1 MSDTQARPSPA
12 NDPFGPA
19 PSGVDIA
26 KTPSQSIDGGSG
38 QDQVNTSRKSPAP
51 DRAADIRRSV
61 ALAEKRAAKE
71 KALRENRMQR
81 KQEEF
86 LRSEIAVRAG
96 AEEKEEI
103 RLQRKA
109 FRTDRRKREDDLE
122 KEKHRREEEEKN
134 VQERETIAK
143 KKRDQQDLSMK
154 ELRQMATA
162 KSIIEQK
169 QNALRSDFLTEQK
182 QAEYEHRTA
191 IEQARRKNAQS
202 REEIDRHAHDRKN
215 AIDSE
220 LKTKLFELEKW
231 RRMRLQAQDN
241 DTTRQMSAL
250 RTMRDLREAERKRE
264 EIRLMAARLQRKL
277 DGEWKERKTA
287 TEQEAMR
294 KRSEVEQES
303 KEAKLTADTELR
315 IATQT
320 ADNAQ
325 SHRLEELT
333 QQYNKQKRILRVST

>member
-1 MSDTQARPSPA
+1 MPA
-12 NDPFGPA
+12 DDPFAPA
-19 PSGVDIA
+19 PTDVKISETQPPSVDGA
-26 KTPSQSIDGGSG
+26 SET
-38 QDQVNTSRKSPAP
+38 
-51 DRAADIRRSV
+51 DRATASPKLPPPNRAEDIKRSV

-71 KALRENRMQR
+71 RELREKRTQR

-86 LRSEIAVRAG
+86 TRSEAAVRAG
-96 AEEKEEI
+96 AEEKKEI

-122 KEKHRREEEEKN
+122 KEKRRREEEEKKK
-134 VQERETIAK
+134 QEQENLAK
-143 KKRDQQDLSMK
+143 KKRDQQDLSMR

-162 KSIIEQK
+162 KAIIEQK

-202 REEIDRHAHDRKN
+202 REETDRHTHDRKN
-215 AIDSE
+215 AIESE
-220 LKTKLFELEKW
+220 LKARLFELEKW

-241 DTTRQMSAL
+241 DTARQMSAL

-264 EIRLMAARLQRKL
+264 EIRLTAARLQRKL
-277 DGEWKERKTA
+277 DGEWKEHKAA

-294 KRSEVEQES
+294 KRTEVEQEA
-303 KEAKLTADTELR
+303 KEAKFKADTELR
-315 IATQT
+315 MATQT
-320 ADNAQ
+320 ADNAR